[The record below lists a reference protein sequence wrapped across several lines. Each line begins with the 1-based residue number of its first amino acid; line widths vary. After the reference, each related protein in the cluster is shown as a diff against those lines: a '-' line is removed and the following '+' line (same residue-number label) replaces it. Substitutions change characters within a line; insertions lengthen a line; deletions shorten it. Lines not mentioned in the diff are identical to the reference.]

1 MVKKLFILG
10 DINKKLLLP
19 FLLAISQI
27 FYNVHTSKFPEKMPN
42 QIFETYSL
50 SIPKFFILIIPHI
63 FKADT
68 TEEKSLFLRRKKV
81 LNYSLLFLIY
91 GLNIGFIYGA
101 ALFNKDYDAGKQ
113 DAKNPSTVGEFL
125 KQGIEMIFLALIS
138 IFLLKYKYF
147 IHNYIAIGS
156 FILFGLINDIILDL
170 YSKSLKVGAVSLIM
184 SFIALITDA
193 IYLCYQK
200 YMMEKLFYP
209 YWDIVLVPGII
220 LFVLNT
226 TVLIFI
232 LFAGKDSSISLVSGF
247 YKYFENVEPEII
259 IGKFL
264 INIIFNFFLSTFTI
278 LTLFNFTPDYVLISV
293 SLSKFVNFLI
303 DYQSDRYY
311 FIIFFILQFFCLL
324 LYLEIIEL
332 NFCKLNKNTRRN
344 IKIRGDEDL
353 SGKNE
358 SDSQRESLVE
368 VSPGYLLDNGNK
380 GDIIEMR
387 NQSVDQ
393 STNKSII

>member
-27 FYNVHTSKFPEKMPN
+27 FYNVHNSKFPEKEPN
-42 QIFETYSL
+42 QILETYSL
-50 SIPKFFILIIPHI
+50 SISKFFILIVPRI
-63 FKADT
+63 FKLDST
-68 TEEKSLFLRRKKV
+68 VEKSFFLRRKKV
-81 LNYSLLFLIY
+81 LNYFLLFFIY
-91 GLNIGFIYGA
+91 VLNIGLIAGA
-101 ALFNKDYDAGKQ
+101 ALFNKEFDAGKQ

-125 KQGIEMIFLALIS
+125 KQGIEMVFLALIS

-147 IHNYIAIGS
+147 IHNYIAIGA

-170 YSKSLKVGAVSLIM
+170 YSKSLKVGAPSLIM

-209 YWDIVLVPGII
+209 YWNVVLVPGII
-220 LFVLNT
+220 LFVLIT

-247 YKYFENVEPEII
+247 YKYFDDVSPGII
-259 IGKFL
+259 VGKFL
-264 INIIFNFFLSTFTI
+264 INVIFNFFLSTFTI
-278 LTLFNFTPDYVLISV
+278 LTLYNFTPDYVLISV

-344 IKIRGDEDL
+344 IQIRGDQDI
-353 SGKNE
+353 SGENE
-358 SDSQRESLVE
+358 SDSQRGSLFE
-368 VSPGYLLDNGNK
+368 ISPGYLIDDDSK
-380 GDIIEMR
+380 SDIVEMR
-387 NQSVDQ
+387 NQNVD
-393 STNKSII
+393 

>member
-1 MVKKLFILG
+1 MVKRLFILG

-27 FYNVHTSKFPEKMPN
+27 FYNVHNSKFPEKEPN
-42 QIFETYSL
+42 QILETYSL
-50 SIPKFFILIIPHI
+50 SISKFFILIVPRI
-63 FKADT
+63 FKLDE
-68 TEEKSLFLRRKKV
+68 TEEKSFFLRRKKV
-81 LNYSLLFLIY
+81 LNYFLLFFIY
-91 GLNIGFIYGA
+91 LLNIGLIAGA
-101 ALFNKDYDAGKQ
+101 ALFNKEFDAGKQ

-125 KQGIEMIFLALIS
+125 KQGIEMVFLALIS

-147 IHNYIAIGS
+147 IHNYIAIGA

-170 YSKSLKVGAVSLIM
+170 YSKSLKVGALSLIM

-209 YWDIVLVPGII
+209 YWNVVLVPGII
-220 LFVLNT
+220 LFVLIT

-247 YKYFENVEPEII
+247 YKYFDDVPPGII
-259 IGKFL
+259 VGKFL
-264 INIIFNFFLSTFTI
+264 INVIFNFFLSTFTI

-344 IKIRGDEDL
+344 IQIRGDQDI
-353 SGKNE
+353 SGENE
-358 SDSQRESLVE
+358 SDSQRASLFE
-368 VSPGYLLDNGNK
+368 ISPGYLIDDDSK
-380 GDIIEMR
+380 SDTIEMR
-387 NQSVDQ
+387 NQNVD
-393 STNKSII
+393 

>member
-1 MVKKLFILG
+1 MVKKLFIFG

-27 FYNVHTSKFPEKMPN
+27 FYNVHNSKFPEKEPN
-42 QIFETYSL
+42 QILETYSL
-50 SIPKFFILIIPHI
+50 SISKFFILIVPRI
-63 FKADT
+63 FKLDAT
-68 TEEKSLFLRRKKV
+68 VEKSFFLRRKKV
-81 LNYSLLFLIY
+81 LNYFLLFFIY
-91 GLNIGFIYGA
+91 LLNIGLIAGA
-101 ALFNKDYDAGKQ
+101 ALFNKEFDAGKQ

-125 KQGIEMIFLALIS
+125 KQGIEMVFLALIS

-147 IHNYIAIGS
+147 IHNYIAIGA

-170 YSKSLKVGAVSLIM
+170 YSKSLKVGALSLIM

-209 YWDIVLVPGII
+209 YWNVVLVPGII
-220 LFVLNT
+220 LFVLIT
-226 TVLIFI
+226 IVLIFI

-247 YKYFENVEPEII
+247 YKYFDDVPPGII
-259 IGKFL
+259 VGKFL
-264 INIIFNFFLSTFTI
+264 INVIFNFFLSTFTI
-278 LTLFNFTPDYVLISV
+278 LTLYNFTPDYVLISV

-344 IKIRGDEDL
+344 IQIRGDQDI
-353 SGKNE
+353 SGENE
-358 SDSQRESLVE
+358 SDSQRASLFE
-368 VSPGYLLDNGNK
+368 ISPGYLIDDDSK
-380 GDIIEMR
+380 SDTIEMR
-387 NQSVDQ
+387 NQNVD
-393 STNKSII
+393 

>member
-27 FYNVHTSKFPEKMPN
+27 FYNVHNSKFPEKEPN
-42 QIFETYSL
+42 QILETYSL
-50 SIPKFFILIIPHI
+50 SISKFFILIVPRI
-63 FKADT
+63 FKLDST
-68 TEEKSLFLRRKKV
+68 VEKSFFLRRKKV

-147 IHNYIAIGS
+147 IHNYIAIGA

-170 YSKSLKVGAVSLIM
+170 YSKSLKVGAISLIM

-209 YWDIVLVPGII
+209 YWNVVLVPGII
-220 LFVLNT
+220 LFVLIT

-247 YKYFENVEPEII
+247 YKYFDDVPPGII
-259 IGKFL
+259 VGKSL
-264 INIIFNFFLSTFTI
+264 INVIFNFFLSTFTI
-278 LTLFNFTPDYVLISV
+278 LTLYNFTPDYVLISV

-344 IKIRGDEDL
+344 IQIRGDQDI
-353 SGKNE
+353 SGENE
-358 SDSQRESLVE
+358 SDSQRASLFE
-368 VSPGYLLDNGNK
+368 ISPGYLIDDDSK
-380 GDIIEMR
+380 SDIVEMR
-387 NQSVDQ
+387 NQNVD
-393 STNKSII
+393 

>member
-27 FYNVHTSKFPEKMPN
+27 FYNVHNSKFPEKEPN
-42 QIFETYSL
+42 QILETYSL
-50 SIPKFFILIIPHI
+50 SISKFFILIVPRI
-63 FKADT
+63 FKLDST
-68 TEEKSLFLRRKKV
+68 VEKSFFLRRKKV
-81 LNYSLLFLIY
+81 LNYFLLFFIY
-91 GLNIGFIYGA
+91 LLNIGLIAGA
-101 ALFNKDYDAGKQ
+101 ALFNKEFDAGKQ

-125 KQGIEMIFLALIS
+125 KQGIEMVFLALIS

-147 IHNYIAIGS
+147 IHNYIAIGA

-170 YSKSLKVGAVSLIM
+170 YSKSLKVGALSLIM

-209 YWDIVLVPGII
+209 YWNVVLVPGII
-220 LFVLNT
+220 LFVLIT

-247 YKYFENVEPEII
+247 YKYFDDVPPGII
-259 IGKFL
+259 VGKFL
-264 INIIFNFFLSTFTI
+264 INVIFNFFLSTFTI
-278 LTLFNFTPDYVLISV
+278 LTLYNFTPDYVLISV

-344 IKIRGDEDL
+344 IQIRGDQDI
-353 SGKNE
+353 SGENE
-358 SDSQRESLVE
+358 SDSQRASLFE
-368 VSPGYLLDNGNK
+368 ISPGYLIDDDSK
-380 GDIIEMR
+380 SDIVEMR
-387 NQSVDQ
+387 NQNVD
-393 STNKSII
+393 

>member
-1 MVKKLFILG
+1 MVKKIFILG
-10 DINKKLLLP
+10 NINKKLLLP

-27 FYNVHTSKFPEKMPN
+27 FYNVHNSKFPEKEPN
-42 QIFETYSL
+42 QVLETFSL
-50 SIPKFFILIIPHI
+50 SISKFFILIVPYI
-63 FKADT
+63 FKADA
-68 TEEKSLFLRRKKV
+68 TERNTFFLRRKKI
-81 LNYSLLFLIY
+81 LNYFLLFLIY

-101 ALFNKDYDAGKQ
+101 ALFNKEFDAETQ

-125 KQGIEMIFLALIS
+125 KQGIEMTFLALIS

-147 IHNYIAIGS
+147 IHNYIAIGA
-156 FILFGLINDIILDL
+156 FIFFGLINDIILDL
-170 YSKSLKVGAVSLIM
+170 YSKSLKVGAISLIL

-200 YMMEKLFYP
+200 YMMEKLYYP
-209 YWDIVLVPGII
+209 YWNVVLVPGII

-226 TVLIFI
+226 TILIFI
-232 LFAGKDSSISLVSGF
+232 LFVGKDSDISLATGF
-247 YKYFENVEPEII
+247 YNYFNDVEPGII
-259 IGKFL
+259 IGKFIL
-264 INIIFNFFLSTFTI
+264 NVILNFLLSTFTI

-332 NFCKLNKNTRRN
+332 NFCNLNKNTRRN
-344 IKIRGDEDL
+344 IQIRGDEDL
-353 SGKNE
+353 SGENE
-358 SDSQRESLVE
+358 SDSQRSSLVE
-368 VSPGYLLDNGNK
+368 IAPGYLLDQENK
-380 GDIIEMR
+380 DDNIIEM
-387 NQSVDQ
+387 
-393 STNKSII
+393 K

>member
-27 FYNVHTSKFPEKMPN
+27 FYNVHNSKFPEKEPN
-42 QIFETYSL
+42 QILETYSL
-50 SIPKFFILIIPHI
+50 SISKFFILIVPRI
-63 FKADT
+63 FKLDAT
-68 TEEKSLFLRRKKV
+68 VEKSFFLRRKKV
-81 LNYSLLFLIY
+81 LNYFLLFFIY
-91 GLNIGFIYGA
+91 VLNIGFIAGA
-101 ALFNKDYDAGKQ
+101 ALFNKEFDAGKQ

-209 YWDIVLVPGII
+209 YWNVVLVPGII
-220 LFVLNT
+220 LFVLIT
-226 TVLIFI
+226 IVLIFI
-232 LFAGKDSSISLVSGF
+232 LFTGKDSSISLVSGF
-247 YKYFENVEPEII
+247 YKYFNDVPPGII
-259 IGKFL
+259 VGKFL
-264 INIIFNFFLSTFTI
+264 INVIFNFLLSTFTI
-278 LTLFNFTPDYVLISV
+278 LTLYNFTPDYVLISV

-387 NQSVDQ
+387 TQSI
-393 STNKSII
+393 N

>member
-27 FYNVHTSKFPEKMPN
+27 FYNVHNSKFPEIEPN
-42 QIFETYSL
+42 QILETYSL
-50 SIPKFFILIIPHI
+50 SISKFFILIVPRI
-63 FKADT
+63 FKLDST
-68 TEEKSLFLRRKKV
+68 VEKSFFLRRKKV
-81 LNYSLLFLIY
+81 LNYFLLFFIY
-91 GLNIGFIYGA
+91 VLNIGFIAGA
-101 ALFNKDYDAGKQ
+101 ALFNKEFDAGKQ

-125 KQGIEMIFLALIS
+125 KQGIEMVFLALIS

-147 IHNYIAIGS
+147 IHNYIAIGA

-170 YSKSLKVGAVSLIM
+170 YSKSLKVGALSLIM

-209 YWDIVLVPGII
+209 YWNVVLVPGII
-220 LFVLNT
+220 LFVLIT

-247 YKYFENVEPEII
+247 YKYFDDVPPGII
-259 IGKFL
+259 VGKFL
-264 INIIFNFFLSTFTI
+264 INVIFNFFLSTFTI
-278 LTLFNFTPDYVLISV
+278 LTLYNFTPDYVLISV

-344 IKIRGDEDL
+344 IQIRGDQDI
-353 SGKNE
+353 SGENE
-358 SDSQRESLVE
+358 SDSQRASLFE
-368 VSPGYLLDNGNK
+368 ISPGYLIDD
-380 GDIIEMR
+380 DIKSDTIEMR
-387 NQSVDQ
+387 NQNVD
-393 STNKSII
+393 

>member
-27 FYNVHTSKFPEKMPN
+27 FYNVHNSKFPEKEPN
-42 QIFETYSL
+42 QILETYSL
-50 SIPKFFILIIPHI
+50 SISKFFILIVPHI
-63 FKADT
+63 FKLDST
-68 TEEKSLFLRRKKV
+68 VEKSFFLRRKKV
-81 LNYSLLFLIY
+81 LNYFLLFFIY
-91 GLNIGFIYGA
+91 VLNIGLIAGA
-101 ALFNKDYDAGKQ
+101 ALFNKEFDAGKQ

-125 KQGIEMIFLALIS
+125 KQGIEMVFLALIS

-147 IHNYIAIGS
+147 IHNYIAIGA

-170 YSKSLKVGAVSLIM
+170 YSKSLKVGALSLIM

-209 YWDIVLVPGII
+209 YWNVVLVPGII
-220 LFVLNT
+220 LFVLIT

-232 LFAGKDSSISLVSGF
+232 LFVGKDSSISLVSGF
-247 YKYFENVEPEII
+247 YKYFDDVPPGII
-259 IGKFL
+259 VGKFL
-264 INIIFNFFLSTFTI
+264 INVIFNFFLSTFTI
-278 LTLFNFTPDYVLISV
+278 LTLYNFTPDYVLISV

-344 IKIRGDEDL
+344 IQIRGDQDI
-353 SGKNE
+353 SGENE
-358 SDSQRESLVE
+358 SDSQRASLFE
-368 VSPGYLLDNGNK
+368 ISPGYLIDDDSK
-380 GDIIEMR
+380 SDTIEMR
-387 NQSVDQ
+387 NQNVD
-393 STNKSII
+393 

>member
-27 FYNVHTSKFPEKMPN
+27 FYNVHNSKFPEKEPN
-42 QIFETYSL
+42 QILETYSL
-50 SIPKFFILIIPHI
+50 SISKFFILIVPRI
-63 FKADT
+63 FKLDAT
-68 TEEKSLFLRRKKV
+68 VEKSFFLRRKKV
-81 LNYSLLFLIY
+81 LNYFLLFFIY
-91 GLNIGFIYGA
+91 LLNIGLIAGA
-101 ALFNKDYDAGKQ
+101 ALFNKEFDAGKQ

-125 KQGIEMIFLALIS
+125 KQGIEMVFLALIS

-147 IHNYIAIGS
+147 IHNYIAIGA

-209 YWDIVLVPGII
+209 YWNVVLVPGII
-220 LFVLNT
+220 LFVLIT
-226 TVLIFI
+226 IVLIFI

-247 YKYFENVEPEII
+247 YKYFDDVSPGII
-259 IGKFL
+259 VGKFL
-264 INIIFNFFLSTFTI
+264 INVIFNFFLSTFTI
-278 LTLFNFTPDYVLISV
+278 LTLYNFTPDYVLISV

-344 IKIRGDEDL
+344 IQIRGDQDI
-353 SGKNE
+353 SGENE
-358 SDSQRESLVE
+358 SDSQRASLFE
-368 VSPGYLLDNGNK
+368 ISPGYLIDDDSK
-380 GDIIEMR
+380 SDTIEMR
-387 NQSVDQ
+387 NQNVD
-393 STNKSII
+393 

>member
-27 FYNVHTSKFPEKMPN
+27 FYNVHNSKFPEKEPN
-42 QIFETYSL
+42 QILETYSL
-50 SIPKFFILIIPHI
+50 SISKFFILIVPRI
-63 FKADT
+63 FKLDAT
-68 TEEKSLFLRRKKV
+68 VKKSFFLRRKKV
-81 LNYSLLFLIY
+81 LNYFLLFFIY
-91 GLNIGFIYGA
+91 VLNIGFIAGA
-101 ALFNKDYDAGKQ
+101 ALFNKEFDAGKQ
-113 DAKNPSTVGEFL
+113 DAKNPGTVGEFL
-125 KQGIEMIFLALIS
+125 KQGIEMVFLALIS

-147 IHNYIAIGS
+147 IHNYIAIGA

-170 YSKSLKVGAVSLIM
+170 YSKSLKVGALSLIM

-193 IYLCYQK
+193 IYLCYRK

-209 YWDIVLVPGII
+209 YWNVVLVPGII
-220 LFVLNT
+220 LFVLIT

-232 LFAGKDSSISLVSGF
+232 LLAGKDSSISLVSGF
-247 YKYFENVEPEII
+247 YKYFDDVSPGII
-259 IGKFL
+259 VGKFL
-264 INIIFNFFLSTFTI
+264 INVIFNFFLSTFTI
-278 LTLFNFTPDYVLISV
+278 LTLYNFTPDYVLISV

-344 IKIRGDEDL
+344 IQIRGDQDI
-353 SGKNE
+353 SGENE
-358 SDSQRESLVE
+358 SDSQRASLFE
-368 VSPGYLLDNGNK
+368 ISPGYLIDDDSK
-380 GDIIEMR
+380 SDTIEMR
-387 NQSVDQ
+387 NQNVD
-393 STNKSII
+393 

>member
-27 FYNVHTSKFPEKMPN
+27 FYNVHNSKFPEKEPN
-42 QIFETYSL
+42 QILETYSL
-50 SIPKFFILIIPHI
+50 SISKFFILIVPCI
-63 FKADT
+63 FKLDST
-68 TEEKSLFLRRKKV
+68 VEKSFFLRRKKV
-81 LNYSLLFLIY
+81 LNYFLLFFIY
-91 GLNIGFIYGA
+91 VLNIGLIAGA
-101 ALFNKDYDAGKQ
+101 ALFNKEFDAGKQ

-125 KQGIEMIFLALIS
+125 KQGIEMVFLALIS

-147 IHNYIAIGS
+147 IHNYIAIGA

-170 YSKSLKVGAVSLIM
+170 YSKSLKVGALSLIM

-209 YWDIVLVPGII
+209 YWNVVLVPGII
-220 LFVLNT
+220 LFVLIT

-232 LFAGKDSSISLVSGF
+232 LFVGKDSSISLVSGF
-247 YKYFENVEPEII
+247 YKYFDDVPPGII
-259 IGKFL
+259 VGKFL
-264 INIIFNFFLSTFTI
+264 INVIFNFFLSTFTI
-278 LTLFNFTPDYVLISV
+278 LTLYNFTPDYVLISV

-344 IKIRGDEDL
+344 IQIRGDQDI
-353 SGKNE
+353 SGENE
-358 SDSQRESLVE
+358 SDSQRASLFE
-368 VSPGYLLDNGNK
+368 ISPGYLIDDDSK
-380 GDIIEMR
+380 SDIVEMR
-387 NQSVDQ
+387 NQNVD
-393 STNKSII
+393 

>member
-27 FYNVHTSKFPEKMPN
+27 FYNVHNSKFPEKEPN
-42 QIFETYSL
+42 QILETYSL
-50 SIPKFFILIIPHI
+50 SISKFFILILPRI
-63 FKADT
+63 FKLDST
-68 TEEKSLFLRRKKV
+68 VEKSFFLRRKKV
-81 LNYSLLFLIY
+81 LNYFLLFFIY
-91 GLNIGFIYGA
+91 VLNIGLIAGA
-101 ALFNKDYDAGKQ
+101 ALFNKEFDAGKQ

-125 KQGIEMIFLALIS
+125 KQGIEMVFLALIS

-147 IHNYIAIGS
+147 IHNYIAIGA

-170 YSKSLKVGAVSLIM
+170 YSKSLKVGALSLIM

-209 YWDIVLVPGII
+209 YWNVVLVPGII
-220 LFVLNT
+220 LFVLIT

-232 LFAGKDSSISLVSGF
+232 LFVGKDSSISLVSGF
-247 YKYFENVEPEII
+247 YKYFDDVSPGII
-259 IGKFL
+259 VGKFL
-264 INIIFNFFLSTFTI
+264 INVIFNFFLSTFTI
-278 LTLFNFTPDYVLISV
+278 LTLYNFTPDYVLISV

-344 IKIRGDEDL
+344 IQIRGDQDI
-353 SGKNE
+353 SGENE
-358 SDSQRESLVE
+358 SDSQRASLFE
-368 VSPGYLLDNGNK
+368 ISPGYLIDDDSK
-380 GDIIEMR
+380 SDTIEMR
-387 NQSVDQ
+387 NQNVD
-393 STNKSII
+393 

>member
-27 FYNVHTSKFPEKMPN
+27 FYNVHNSKFPEIEPN
-42 QIFETYSL
+42 QILETYSL
-50 SIPKFFILIIPHI
+50 SISKFFILIVPRI
-63 FKADT
+63 FKLDAT
-68 TEEKSLFLRRKKV
+68 VEKSFFLRRKKV
-81 LNYSLLFLIY
+81 LNYFLLFFIY
-91 GLNIGFIYGA
+91 VLNIGLIAGA
-101 ALFNKDYDAGKQ
+101 ALFNKEFDAGKQ

-125 KQGIEMIFLALIS
+125 KQGIEMVFLALIS

-147 IHNYIAIGS
+147 IHNYIAIGA

-209 YWDIVLVPGII
+209 YWNVVLVPGII
-220 LFVLNT
+220 LFVLIT
-226 TVLIFI
+226 IVLIFI

-247 YKYFENVEPEII
+247 YKYFDDVPPGII
-259 IGKFL
+259 VGKFL
-264 INIIFNFFLSTFTI
+264 INVIFNFFLSTFTI
-278 LTLFNFTPDYVLISV
+278 LTLYNFTPDYVLISV

-344 IKIRGDEDL
+344 IQIRGDQDI
-353 SGKNE
+353 SGENE
-358 SDSQRESLVE
+358 SDSQRASLFE
-368 VSPGYLLDNGNK
+368 ISPGYLIDD
-380 GDIIEMR
+380 DIKSDTIEMR
-387 NQSVDQ
+387 NQNVD
-393 STNKSII
+393 